1 MDGAGV
7 MNSVQY
13 IGDGKF
19 VVTEGWLREVFSQA
33 VSMNVADYLGV
44 DNWPGWC
51 DTDDALEELYPD
63 YAQEYVSC
71 RGVAEAIMCD
81 WMNNASKTK

>member
-1 MDGAGV
+1 

-19 VVTEGWLREVFSQA
+19 VVTEGWLRDVFSQA

-44 DNWPGWC
+44 DNWQGWE
-51 DTDDALEELYPD
+51 DMGDALEWLYPD
-63 YAQEYVSC
+63 YAQDCDSC
-71 RGVAEAIMCD
+71 QGVAEAMIYD
-81 WMNNASKTK
+81 WMNK

>member
-1 MDGAGV
+1 

-13 IGDGKF
+13 IGEGKF
-19 VVTEGWLREVFSQA
+19 VVTEEQLREVFSQA

-51 DTDDALEELYPD
+51 DTDEALEELYPD
-63 YAQEYVSC
+63 YALDYYSC
-71 RGVAEAIMCD
+71 RGVAEAIIYG
-81 WMNNASKTK
+81 WVNK